1 MLCTGTGG
9 GNGNEA
15 AAMAAAVST
24 FATRSELNELRAE
37 VLQNS
42 LRGAKETN
50 RIWDEI
56 NHLRVKTL

>member
-1 MLCTGTGG
+1 
-9 GNGNEA
+9 
-15 AAMAAAVST
+15 
-24 FATRSELNELRAE
+24 

-56 NHLRVKTL
+56 NHLRVKTLWVFSSFQYTIVISARAYSKQNLY